1 MSEVSEAAA
10 KLGKLGGKKGGRSK
24 SAAKLAAVR
33 NNLKKAQSA
42 LDAEQRK
49 ERARKAA
56 RARWNRSPG

>member
-10 KLGKLGGKKGGRSK
+10 ALGKLGGKKGGRSK

-33 NNLKKAQSA
+33 NNLKKAQGA
-42 LDAEQRK
+42 LDADQRR

-56 RARWNRSPG
+56 LSRWKKK